1 MRSEGK
7 GGMSKD
13 DGMSMRMREE
23 EEGGMGIHS
32 VVGRKVRK
40 LRDTKEVRGRLVGAR
55 GAVRLTELRQTNCI
69 TSYHIICP
77 MLRHTVFSANL
88 YSTILYYTMHCV
100 VRNKRQFISVELTA
114 VHEAVTIPV

>member
-1 MRSEGK
+1 MRSEWK
-7 GGMSKD
+7 GGMSKEE
-13 DGMSMRMREE
+13 GMSIRMREE

-69 TSYHIICP
+69 TSYHLSYATPHCFQCHAIQ
-77 MLRHTVFSANL
+77 
-88 YSTILYYTMHCV
+88 YYTVLHYALCCAQQ
-100 VRNKRQFISVELTA
+100 KAIYQC
-114 VHEAVTIPV
+114 